1 MLGTL
6 ALVLAMT
13 QTKAQEITF
22 KGATNLTLAGELML
36 PDGEGP
42 FPAVLLMP
50 GSGPTDRD
58 GNQLPIVK
66 TDILKQI
73 AERLARD
80 GIATFRFDK
89 RPVRRYMNQWP
100 LTETDPKV
108 LSAYFSF
115 DNHVADVA
123 AAYKAMTEAKNIDP
137 KRCALLGHSE
147 GGLFA
152 SWQAPRLNPKAV
164 VLAGA
169 AGDRMEGVLRYQVGR
184 SVAQAPASQEVKD
197 AIIASNEEAM
207 KTIIEKGALPE
218 KVHPN
223 LAALYNEFSLSLIRS
238 YLTVDPVE
246 SLKDYKGP
254 VLVLNGEKDIQIR
267 ADVDAKRLFE
277 NLTKRQGSKQEL
289 FVVPGAS
296 HNFKVLKD
304 EKDAGF
310 EGPVAPAALDKITAW
325 LKENLK

>member
-1 MLGTL
+1 MTTMLMAALLATTL
-6 ALVLAMT
+6 
-13 QTKAQEITF
+13 QTQEITF
-22 KGATNLTLAGELML
+22 KGATDLVLSGELML
-36 PDGEGP
+36 PEGDGP

-58 GNQLPIVK
+58 GNQLPVVK

-73 AERLARD
+73 AERLAKE

-89 RPVRRYMNQWP
+89 RPVRRYMSQWP
-100 LTETDPKV
+100 LTETDPAK

-115 DNHVADVA
+115 DNHVTDVA
-123 AAYKAMTEAKNIDP
+123 AAYKAMSEAKGVDP
-137 KRCALLGHSE
+137 KRCAMLGHSE

-152 SWQAPRLNPKAV
+152 SWQAPRLKPAAV

-169 AGDRMEGVLRYQVGR
+169 AGDRMEGVIRYQVNR
-184 SVAQAPASQEVKD
+184 SVNRAEAPQELKD
-197 AIIASNEEAM
+197 AIVASNEETM
-207 KTIIEKGALPE
+207 KAIIEKGALPE

-223 LAALYNEFSLSLIRS
+223 LAALYNEFTLSLIRS

-254 VLVLNGEKDIQIR
+254 VLVLNGEKDVQIR
-267 ADVDAKRLFE
+267 AEVDAKRLFE
-277 NLTKRQGSKQEL
+277 SLSKRQGTKQEL

-296 HNFKVLKD
+296 HNFKILKD
-304 EKDAGF
+304 EKDPGF
-310 EGPVAPAALDKITAW
+310 EGPVAPAALDKIVSW
-325 LKENLK
+325 LKANL